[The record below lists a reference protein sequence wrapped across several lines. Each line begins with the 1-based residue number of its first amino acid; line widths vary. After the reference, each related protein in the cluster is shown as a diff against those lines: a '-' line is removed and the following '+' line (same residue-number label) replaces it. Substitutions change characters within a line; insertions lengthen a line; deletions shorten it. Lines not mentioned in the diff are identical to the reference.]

1 MSDSAIA
8 IRYAKALL
16 NIAVEADRVE
26 QYAGELTRVAQVL
39 EEQDLL
45 RLLLDSPTFALEKK
59 TAIMLDIAAQME
71 LSEGMKLYLSL
82 LLKKGRVIYLPQIDR
97 SYRKFADDLSG
108 VVRAQVFSARKL
120 TQERTTK
127 IQQTL
132 EKQTGKKIVLRVD
145 TDAELIGGMQVEMG
159 GKLFDGS
166 IKTQLKRVSNTLAK
180 G

>member
-1 MSDSAIA
+1 VSDSAIA

-16 NIAVEADRVE
+16 NIAVEADQVE
-26 QYAGELTRVAQVL
+26 QFAGEISQVAQL
-39 EEQDLL
+39 LQEQDLL

-59 TAIMLDIAAQME
+59 TAIMLDIAEQMQ

-82 LLKKGRVIYLPQIDR
+82 LLQKGRIIYLPQIDR
-97 SYRKFADDLSG
+97 SYRKFADNLSG
-108 VVRAQVFSARKL
+108 VVRAQVTSARKL
-120 TQERTTK
+120 TKERTTK
-127 IQQTL
+127 IQQML
-132 EKQTGKKIVLRVD
+132 EEQTGKKIVLSVD